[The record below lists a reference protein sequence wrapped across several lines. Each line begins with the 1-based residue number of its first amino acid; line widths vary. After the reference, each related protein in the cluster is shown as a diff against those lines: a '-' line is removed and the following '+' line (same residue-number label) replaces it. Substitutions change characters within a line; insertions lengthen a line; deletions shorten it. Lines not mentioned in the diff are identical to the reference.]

1 MPDIYSDGTYL
12 ANNPGWH
19 EEDAAW
25 KAAKIVEILRRNGV
39 EPRTVAEIGCGSGAV
54 LEAVSKTLG
63 SAASCIGYDI
73 SPQAAGIASKRA
85 TGNLRYVH
93 GDLLTTNAGPFDVLL
108 AIDVMEH
115 VDDCLGFVRK
125 LKPLAREKVFHIP
138 LDLSVQSVLRATP
151 LLQTRREVGHIH
163 YFTKETALATLT
175 DAGLEVVDWFY
186 TSGAI
191 DLPSK
196 TVRGKLAKLPRALSY
211 RLAPDLA
218 ARILGGFSMMVLAR

>member
-1 MPDIYSDGTYL
+1 MSDIYSDGTYL

-19 EEDAAW
+19 EEDAPW
-25 KAAKIVEILRRNGV
+25 KATKIVEILRRNGI

-54 LEAVSKTLG
+54 LESVSKALG
-63 SAASCIGYDI
+63 SAARCVGYDI
-73 SPQAAGIASKRA
+73 SPQAAQIASKRA
-85 TGNLRYVH
+85 NANLSYLH
-93 GDLLTTNAGPFDVLL
+93 ADLLAANAQPFDVLL
-108 AIDVMEH
+108 AIDVIEH
-115 VDDCLGFVRK
+115 VEDCIGFVRK

-151 LLQTRREVGHIH
+151 ILQTRHDVGHIH

-196 TVRGKLAKLPRALSY
+196 TFRGKFAKVPRALSY